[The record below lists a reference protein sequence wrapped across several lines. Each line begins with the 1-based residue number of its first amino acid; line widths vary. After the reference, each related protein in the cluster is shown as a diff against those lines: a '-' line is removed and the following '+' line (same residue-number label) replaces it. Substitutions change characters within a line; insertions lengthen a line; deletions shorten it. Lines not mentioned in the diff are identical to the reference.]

1 MQRKVIS
8 VAEPE
13 LHFLDQSRSS
23 TEGVSPALFV
33 EDLNE
38 FVNLFRYFGVKTVF
52 FMRNCLKSAGRVS
65 LQHFPPHVA
74 RYESSLCKYAS
85 LMCQSEHLEPPNS
98 DQSNSW

>member
-52 FMRNCLKSAGRVS
+52 
-65 LQHFPPHVA
+65 
-74 RYESSLCKYAS
+74 YAKLS
-85 LMCQSEHLEPPNS
+85 K
-98 DQSNSW
+98 